1 MAQTLQQQLS
11 NEELLQEIEFYNEK
25 LELFKGEIRKVF
37 VGQNEVLNAA
47 ILSLLSRGHIL
58 LEGAPGL
65 AKTLLV
71 MTIAKTVR
79 DAKFQRIQFTPDLLP
94 ADITGITAY
103 DPNKGFYVVK
113 GPVFANFLLADEINR
128 APPKVQSAMLSVM
141 QERQVVIGKEIFN
154 LEEPFFVMATQN
166 PVEQQGTYPL
176 PEAQVD
182 RFLFKV
188 YVYYPSKDEELIILD
203 RNTTIHKFEKYEI
216 VPVLEKED
224 FPKMQE
230 LVKQIRASD
239 EIKKYIVDIV
249 DATRNPD
256 DYGIEYGK
264 YIAWG
269 GSPRA
274 NIALYIASK
283 AQAFLER
290 RTYVL
295 PEDVRKVA
303 HNVLRHRIIL
313 NYEGKAIDLNTDT
326 IVDEILRKVEV
337 P

>member
-1 MAQTLQQQLS
+1 M
-11 NEELLQEIEFYNEK
+11 ELLKTKEQESLLEDIEFYNTK
-25 LELFKGEIRKVF
+25 IELFKQEVRKVF
-37 VGQNEVLNAA
+37 IGQDDVLNAT
-47 ILSLLSRGHIL
+47 IVSLLSRGHIL

-71 MTIAKTVR
+71 MTIAKTVKGT
-79 DAKFQRIQFTPDLLP
+79 KFQRIQFTPDLLP

-113 GPVFANFLLADEINR
+113 GPVFANFILADEINR
-128 APPKVQSAMLSVM
+128 ATPKVQSAMLSVM
-141 QERQVVIGKEIFN
+141 QERQVVIGKEVFH
-154 LEEPFFVMATQN
+154 LEEPFFILATQN

-188 YVYYPSKDEELIILD
+188 YVYYPNKDEELLILD
-203 RNTTIHKFEKYEI
+203 NNTTIKKFEKYDVE
-216 VPVLEKED
+216 PVLEKDD

-230 LVKQIRASD
+230 LVKKIYASD

-249 DATRNPD
+249 DSTRNPEA
-256 DYGIEYGK
+256 YGIEYGK
-264 YIAWG
+264 YIGWG

-274 NIALYIASK
+274 SIALYIAAK

-290 RTYVL
+290 RHYVL
-295 PEDVRKVA
+295 PEDVKKIA

-313 NYEGKAIDLNTDT
+313 NYEGKAIELNTDT
-326 IVDEILRKVEV
+326 IIDEILSRVEV

>member
-1 MAQTLQQQLS
+1 MALVAQKLS
-11 NEELLQEIEFYNEK
+11 NEELLQQIEFYNEK
-25 LELFKGEIRKVF
+25 IELFKGEVRKVF
-37 VGQNEVLNAA
+37 VGQNEVLNAT
-47 ILSLLSRGHIL
+47 IVSLLARGHIL

-79 DAKFQRIQFTPDLLP
+79 NAKFQRIQFTPDLLP

-188 YVYYPSKDEELIILD
+188 FVYYPTKEEELIILD
-203 RNTTIHKFEKYEI
+203 RNTTIHQFDSYEI

-230 LVKQIRASD
+230 LVKQIHASD

-256 DYGIEYGK
+256 NYGIEYGR

-274 NIALYIASK
+274 NIALYISAK
-283 AQAFLER
+283 AHAFLER

-326 IVDEILRKVEV
+326 IIDEILRKVEV

>member
-1 MAQTLQQQLS
+1 MPVYTKQKMQEVA
-11 NEELLQEIEFYNEK
+11 EEISFYNEK
-25 LELFKGEIRKVF
+25 IEMFKREVRKVF
-37 VGQNEVLNAA
+37 IGQDHVLEAA
-47 ILSLLSRGHIL
+47 ILSMLSRGHIL

-71 MTIAKTVR
+71 MTIARTVR
-79 DAKFQRIQFTPDLLP
+79 NAKFQRIQFTPDLLP

-113 GPVFANFLLADEINR
+113 GPVFANFILADEINR

-166 PVEQQGTYPL
+166 PIEQQGTYPL

-182 RFLFKV
+182 RFLFKIFV
-188 YVYYPSKDEELIILD
+188 DYPSKEEELIILD
-203 RNTTIHKFEKYEI
+203 RNTTIHKFESFEI
-216 VPVLEKED
+216 MPVLEKED
-224 FPKMQE
+224 FPKMQDIT
-230 LVKQIRASD
+230 KRIHASD

-249 DATRNPD
+249 DATRNPEK
-256 DYGIEYGK
+256 YGIEYGK

-274 NIALYIASK
+274 NIALYISAK
-283 AQAFLER
+283 AKAFVENR
-290 RTYVL
+290 PYVL
-295 PEDVRKVA
+295 PEDVRGVA

-313 NYEGKAIDLNTDT
+313 NYEGKAIELKTDT
-326 IVDEILRKVEV
+326 IIDEILEKVEV

>member
-1 MAQTLQQQLS
+1 MEKLT
-11 NEELLQEIEFYNEK
+11 EEIEYYNEK
-25 LELFKGEIRKVF
+25 INMFKEEVSKVF
-37 VGQNEVLNAA
+37 IGQKEVLDAA
-47 ILSLLSRGHIL
+47 IVAMISRGHIL
-58 LEGAPGL
+58 LEGVPGL

-71 MTIAKTVR
+71 MTIARTVR
-79 DAKFQRIQFTPDLLP
+79 GTKFQRIQFTPDLLP

-113 GPVFANFLLADEINR
+113 GPVFANFILADEINR

-141 QERQVVIGKEIFN
+141 QERQVVIGKEMFN

-166 PVEQQGTYPL
+166 PLEQQGTYPL

-182 RFLFKV
+182 RFLFKI
-188 YVYYPSKDEELIILD
+188 YVNYPKKEDELIILD
-203 RNTTIHKFEKYEI
+203 NNTTTKQFDKFQ
-216 VPVLEKED
+216 VLQVFDKED
-224 FPKMQE
+224 FPRLQE
-230 LVKQIRASD
+230 LVKKVYASE

-256 DYGIEYGK
+256 KYGVEYGK
-264 YIAWG
+264 YVAWG

-274 NIALYIASK
+274 SIALYITGK
-283 AQAFLER
+283 AHAFIEGR
-290 RTYVL
+290 PYVL
-295 PEDVRKVA
+295 PEDIRAIA
-303 HNVLRHRIIL
+303 HHVLRHRIIL

-326 IVDEILRKVEV
+326 IIDEILQRVEV

>member
-1 MAQTLQQQLS
+1 
-11 NEELLQEIEFYNEK
+11 
-25 LELFKGEIRKVF
+25 V
-37 VGQNEVLNAA
+37 
-47 ILSLLSRGHIL
+47 RG
-58 LEGAPGL
+58 
-65 AKTLLV
+65 
-71 MTIAKTVR
+71 
-79 DAKFQRIQFTPDLLP
+79 AKFQRIQFTPDLLP

-141 QERQVVIGKEIFN
+141 QERQVVIGKELFN

-188 YVYYPSKDEELIILD
+188 YVYYPSKEEELLILD
-203 RNTTIHKFEKYEI
+203 RNTTIHKFEKYKI
-216 VPVLEKED
+216 VEVLEKED
-224 FPKMQE
+224 FPRMQE
-230 LVKQIRASD
+230 LVKKIHASD

-256 DYGIEYGK
+256 AYGVEYGK
-264 YIAWG
+264 YIAVG

-274 NIALYIASK
+274 NIALYIAAK

-295 PEDVRKVA
+295 PEDVRKAA

-326 IVDEILRKVEV
+326 IIDEILRKVEV